1 MSSFAHSIIMFLSE
15 LDGFTAYAAIIG
27 LLLICGLGVPLPE
40 DITLISAGILAA
52 LKSISLPGAIAA
64 GFFGV
69 LVGDAFMFTLGR
81 VYGRRAFK
89 LPIIRTIMTPK
100 RIALAERKVVRNSKF
115 ICFTARFLP
124 GLRSPIFLTSGI
136 LGVRAVTFFLL
147 DGFAAMISVPLWI
160 LAGRWFGENLEEA
173 LKFAERAQLLLFV
186 LIAAGIGTYVW
197 LRRRKKF
204 RRARNLARY
213 MKMRPADP
221 AQAQLPHL

>member
-1 MSSFAHSIIMFLSE
+1 MSSFAHSIIEILSD
-15 LDGFTAYAAIIG
+15 LDGYTAYGAIVG

-40 DITLISAGILAA
+40 DITLISAGILSA
-52 LKSISLPGAIAA
+52 LGSVTLAGAIAA

-69 LVGDAFMFTLGR
+69 IVGDAFMFTLGR

-100 RIALAERKVVRNSKF
+100 RIAMAERKVIRNSKF

-147 DGFAAMISVPLWI
+147 DGLAAMISVPLWI
-160 LAGRWFGENLEEA
+160 LAGQWFGENLEDA
-173 LKFAERAQLLLFV
+173 LKFAERAQMMLFAIIGA
-186 LIAAGIGTYVW
+186 LIGIYIW
-197 LRRRKKF
+197 YRRQKKF
-204 RRARNLARY
+204 RRARLLFQH
-213 MKMRPADP
+213 MKVAPP
-221 AQAQLPHL
+221 PEPQLPHL